1 MCYNSPVI
9 FGKGEIA
16 VNIGNVTLKHALML
30 APLAGFTNA
39 AFREI
44 CAEYGAEYT
53 VSEMISAK
61 AVCYGDKKTLV
72 LARNSSSVPM
82 GLQLFGAEP
91 EFIFRAIGILSSE
104 QYLGENS
111 SVMPAAFDI
120 NMGCPVHKI
129 VSNGEGSAL
138 MRDEVRACEI
148 VRAAVEASPVP
159 VTVKIRA
166 GFSDSTKNAP
176 EFAVALERAGASL
189 ICVHGRTREQMYS
202 GTVDR
207 DIIREV
213 KTAVSVPVIANG
225 DITSAADAVD
235 MLRYTSADGVMIGR
249 GAVGNPW
256 IFSQIKDVLEGREPR
271 EISASER
278 AQVAKRHLYD
288 MCALLGENRAVP
300 EARKSVCAYF
310 CDFAGAAAAR
320 AEINRASDA
329 RSMCE
334 VIDRIL
340 K

>member
-1 MCYNSPVI
+1 M
-9 FGKGEIA
+9 K
-16 VNIGNVTLKHALML
+16 IGNTTLSHGLML
-30 APLAGFTNA
+30 APLAGYTNA

-44 CAEYGAEYT
+44 CAEHGAEYT

-72 LARNSSSVPM
+72 LARNSSSIPM

-91 EFIFRAIGILSSE
+91 EFIARAISILTSE
-104 QYLGENS
+104 EYLEGNA
-111 SVMPAAFDI
+111 SVLPAAIDI

-138 MRDEVRACEI
+138 MRESARACEI

-166 GFSDSTKNAP
+166 GFSESTKNAP
-176 EFAVALERAGASL
+176 ELAAALALAGASV

-202 GTVDR
+202 GKVDM

-213 KTAVSVPVIANG
+213 KSAVSVPVIANG
-225 DITSAADAVD
+225 DICSGEDARR
-235 MLRYTSADGVMIGR
+235 MLEHTGADGLMIGR

-256 IFSQIKDVLEGREPR
+256 IFEHIISVLEGREPR
-271 EISASER
+271 AVSASER
-278 AQVAKRHLYD
+278 AETAKRHLYD
-288 MCALLGENRAVP
+288 MCALMGESRAVP

-310 CDFAGAAAAR
+310 CDFPGAAAAR
-320 AEINRASDA
+320 AEVNTATSA
-329 RSMCE
+329 ALMCE
-334 VIDRIL
+334 IIDRIL

>member
-1 MCYNSPVI
+1 M
-9 FGKGEIA
+9 K
-16 VNIGNVTLKHALML
+16 IGNTTLKHGLML
-30 APLAGFTNA
+30 APLAGYTNA

-44 CAEYGAEYT
+44 CAQYGAEYT

-91 EFIFRAIGILSSE
+91 EFIAKAIKILTSE
-104 QYLGENS
+104 EYLEGNS
-111 SVMPAAFDI
+111 SILPAAFDI

-138 MRDEVRACEI
+138 MRDPECAAEI
-148 VRAAVEASPVP
+148 VRAAVGASPLP

-166 GFSDSTKNAP
+166 GYSESERNAP
-176 EFAVALERAGASL
+176 EVARLLEEAGAAL
-189 ICVHGRTREQMYS
+189 VCVHGRTRTQMYS

-213 KTAVSVPVIANG
+213 KRAVSVPVIANG
-225 DITSAADAVD
+225 DICSGEQAVD
-235 MLRYTSADGVMIGR
+235 MLEYTGADGLMIGR

-256 IFSQIKDVLEGREPR
+256 IFEQIIARLEGSEPR
-271 EISASER
+271 EVSASER
-278 AQVAKRHLYD
+278 AQTAKRHLLS
-288 MCALLGENRAVP
+288 MCDLMGERRAVP
-300 EARKSVCAYF
+300 EARKAVCAYF
-310 CDFAGAAAAR
+310 CDFSGAAAAR
-320 AEINRASDA
+320 AEINCASDA
-329 RSMCE
+329 DRMCRI
-334 VIDRIL
+334 IDRIL